1 MKKRPDSHIVDTVGT
16 QLLRSALP
24 DAWVVRPYQPDYG
37 IDFAVEVFDPYGEGF
52 VSLGEH
58 FFVQLKSHS
67 EVRWIKKQVH
77 ARYNVE
83 KSPLTYDRDAASE
96 ITVIPEPIETAEL
109 QLARSMGPA
118 VAFLLAVADTTR
130 SEVYWVCLNDFV
142 DKVLIPENPDLSA
155 QDSHTVYLPNFN
167 RIDRTDSA
175 LLPIRFL
182 ARRAKLYAAFNR
194 FRYQRHEVYYA
205 LDQYRASPDHQTA
218 VSDLLRLV
226 DHFLT
231 TVLAYDFWKTTYAW
245 PAIELTHVY
254 TEATATLLRRVL
266 SGESLQSIFE
276 SRLRNIPVA
285 DEAKAQLPEFLLA
298 SEIQSTFDR
307 LANLGNMFE
316 EICREWFLPTH
327 LGKLAEEHAIR

>member
-1 MKKRPDSHIVDTVGT
+1 MKKRPESHIVDTAGA

-37 IDFAVEVFDPYGEGF
+37 IDFAVEVFDSFGDGF

-58 FFVQLKSHS
+58 FFIQLKSHS
-67 EVRWIKKQVH
+67 NVKWIKKQVH

-83 KSPLTYDRDAASE
+83 KGPLTYDRAVACE
-96 ITVIPEPIETAEL
+96 IAVSPEPIETAEL

-118 VAFLLAVADTTR
+118 VAFLLVIADTTR
-130 SEVYWVCLNDFV
+130 SEAHWVCLNDFV
-142 DKVLIPENPDLSA
+142 DKVLIPEVSDLST
-155 QDSHTVYLPNFN
+155 QSSHTVYLPNFN
-167 RIDRTDSA
+167 RINRTDSA

-205 LDQYRASPDHQTA
+205 LGRYRASPDHQAA

-226 DHFLT
+226 DHFLA

-245 PAIELTHVY
+245 PAIELTYIH
-254 TEATATLLRRVL
+254 TEATATLVKRALG
-266 SGESLQSIFE
+266 GEPLQSIFE
-276 SRLRNIPVA
+276 SLLRNIPVA

-298 SEIQSTFDR
+298 SDIQSTFDR

-316 EICREWFLPTH
+316 EICREWFLPTY
-327 LGKLAEEHAIR
+327 LGNLAEEHAIR